1 MSEPRG
7 LGQPGPFRSKLHST
21 LPLEETFPT
30 LSLNLLMS
38 LCIPIFPHIHHSLVK
53 FSYIALVEMLC
64 EKSHVIGLVHKAA
77 RSSLIG
83 ILGCLSP
90 SVCHFTTSLLMP
102 FQQLPY
108 QQLPGMGR
116 CSKPGTMAPIQTAQS
131 SYKASSSNSLIFHLV
146 EIKQKGLER

>member
-7 LGQPGPFRSKLHST
+7 LGQPAPFRSKLHST

-53 FSYIALVEMLC
+53 FSYIVLVEMLC
-64 EKSHVIGLVHKAA
+64 EKSHVIGLVQKAA
-77 RSSLIG
+77 RSSLTG

-90 SVCHFTTSLLMP
+90 SVCHFTHLSPPYALSTAALPTTSWNGTLL
-102 FQQLPY
+102 
-108 QQLPGMGR
+108 
-116 CSKPGTMAPIQTAQS
+116 KTWHNGTNT
-131 SYKASSSNSLIFHLV
+131 NST
-146 EIKQKGLER
+146 K